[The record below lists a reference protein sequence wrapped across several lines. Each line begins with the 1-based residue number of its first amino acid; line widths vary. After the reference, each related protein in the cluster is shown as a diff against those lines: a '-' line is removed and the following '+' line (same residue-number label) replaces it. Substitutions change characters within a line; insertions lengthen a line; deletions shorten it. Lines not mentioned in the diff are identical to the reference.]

1 MRNEFAPGAIA
12 RRGVLRATLGA
23 TLGLTGGVTLLRA
36 AARGALAADADA
48 AEIKIDNFKF
58 SPTPLTVPKGTTVT
72 WVNQDD
78 MPHSIVC
85 QAVQLHTH
93 PMDTDGRTS
102 FRFDQPGRYDYVCGL
117 HPFMRGQVIVQG

>member
-1 MRNEFAPGAIA
+1 MQNKFAPGAIA
-12 RRGVLRATLGA
+12 RREMLGA
-23 TLGLTGGVTLLRA
+23 TLRLAGGVALLVATMRVA
-36 AARGALAADADA
+36 AAADA

-58 SPTPLTVPKGTTVT
+58 SPTPLTVPNGTTVS

-78 MPHSIVC
+78 IPHSIVC
-85 QAVQLHTH
+85 PALAFHSH

-102 FRFDQPGRYDYVCGL
+102 FLFDKPGKYDYVCGL

>member
-1 MRNEFAPGAIA
+1 MRNEFAPGSIA
-12 RRGVLRATLGA
+12 RRGLLRATLRLA
-23 TLGLTGGVTLLRA
+23 GGVALLGA
-36 AARGALAADADA
+36 AMRVASAADADG

-85 QAVQLHTH
+85 QALQLHTH

-102 FRFDQPGRYDYVCGL
+102 FRFDQPGRYEYVCGL